1 MIRSG
6 IFFICLW
13 CSLMVSGQKNLI
25 SDGDFKTGTE
35 KLNGKISNPG
45 NQLWYGQTSDVAS
58 GDGFQS
64 EQIDLG
70 YNQRVIHASFAN
82 VNNRS
87 TYLCQN
93 ITGFEPNK
101 RYKIGFWLKM
111 SLPGC
116 ALRVELRAHDW
127 ENGKIVYNKKMLG
140 SVEVNPAKKNV
151 FPETWQYFSF
161 TVNTQDID
169 QELLGSKYV
178 RLLFFFNQSFAS
190 GKPVFQ
196 NPASGQYK
204 YWLTDVSVR
213 ELPDMISNSNF
224 ERWDTGA
231 EPAELSGWKAENA
244 VATVTKGWKA
254 SDKAVRLTA
263 KESGNGLLISDPI
276 QINKKTKYTITFWA
290 RSDKKGTR
298 INTYLM
304 GESKKQQYKLNT
316 KWTQQRLIINNSMLS
331 ENEPFR
337 LVFELSNTHQVE
349 LDNIIIE

>member
-1 MIRSG
+1 MIKNCLL
-6 IFFICLW
+6 FVFIC

-25 SDGDFKTGTE
+25 TDGDFKTGTE

-64 EQIDLG
+64 ELIDLG
-70 YNQRVIHASFAN
+70 YNQRVMHASFAN

-93 ITGFEPNK
+93 ITGFEPGK
-101 RYKIGFWLKM
+101 RYKIGFWLKTNL
-111 SLPGC
+111 SGC

-127 ENGKIVYNKKMLG
+127 ENGKVVYNKKMLG

-151 FPETWQYFSF
+151 LPETWQYYSF

-190 GKPVFQ
+190 GKPVFH
-196 NPASGQYK
+196 NPTSGQYK
-204 YWLTDVSVR
+204 YWLTDVSIR

-224 ERWDTGA
+224 ERWDTST
-231 EPAELSGWKAENA
+231 EPAELSGWATENA
-244 VATVTKGWKA
+244 FATITKGWKA

-263 KESGNGLLISDPI
+263 KENGSGLLISDPI
-276 QINKKTKYTITFWA
+276 QGRKKTKYTVTFWV
-290 RSDKKGTR
+290 RSDKKGTKL
-298 INTYLM
+298 NTYPM

-316 KWTQQRLIINNSMLS
+316 KWTQQRLIINNLMLN
-331 ENEPFR
+331 ENDALR
-337 LVFELSNTHQVE
+337 LVFELQEAHYAE
-349 LDNIIIE
+349 LDNITIE

>member
-1 MIRSG
+1 MIKSS
-6 IFFICLW
+6 IFFIFLW
-13 CSLMVSGQKNLI
+13 CSLMVFGQRNLI
-25 SDGDFKTGTE
+25 TDGDFKTGTE

-64 EQIDLG
+64 ELIDLG
-70 YNQRVIHASFAN
+70 YSQRVMHASFAN

-101 RYKIGFWLKM
+101 RYKIGFWLKTGL
-111 SLPGC
+111 SGC

-140 SVEVNPAKKNV
+140 SVEVNPGRKNV
-151 FPETWQYFSF
+151 FPETWQYYSF

-178 RLLFFFNQSFAS
+178 RLLFFFNQSFAG
-190 GKPVFQ
+190 GKPVFH
-196 NPASGQYK
+196 NPTSGHYK
-204 YWLTDVSVR
+204 YWLTEVSVR

-224 ERWDTGA
+224 ERWDTSA
-231 EPAELSGWKAENA
+231 APAELSGWTAENA
-244 VATVTKGWKA
+244 VATITNGWKT
-254 SDKAVRLTA
+254 SDKAVRMTA
-263 KESGNGLLISDPI
+263 RENGSGLLISDPI
-276 QINKKTKYTITFWA
+276 QGSKKTKYTITFWA

-298 INTYLM
+298 LNTYLM
-304 GESKKQQYKLNT
+304 GESKKQQYKLST
-316 KWTQQRLIINNSMLS
+316 KWTQQRLIINNSMLN
-331 ENEPFR
+331 ENDAFR
-337 LVFELSNTHQVE
+337 LVFELQEAHHAEV
-349 LDNIIIE
+349 DNIIIE